1 MAWLNTS
8 FLSQQ
13 FHTNFF
19 GPPFDNLLCVFDIFF
34 LVLPLFSH
42 SLSTQKIRVY
52 GEEGQDTSLGIG
64 HAICI
69 DSNSLS
75 YAQELLSKEPI
86 LQALTNADDDTFDLP
101 VHEDILTMPSPL
113 TATTTTRPLADL
125 SKVKLFRWR
134 HIKDHSLRQDD
145 GMLDRTPW
153 IIIALDRPNQ
163 QSLRAATNRSHVE
176 YLIDSERIVM
186 AGPLYTTPTNS
197 NSSSMAAEDTFP
209 SPEPAVGNF
218 MVVNA
223 LDRNDAVQFAE
234 NDPCAL
240 AGLYDSIRIHDYNAI
255 DVSGKFVTVQIGDQ
269 DKVRAVMKSW
279 GYPLNEDQTAWINS

>member
-1 MAWLNTS
+1 
-8 FLSQQ
+8 
-13 FHTNFF
+13 
-19 GPPFDNLLCVFDIFF
+19 
-34 LVLPLFSH
+34 
-42 SLSTQKIRVY
+42 VY

-86 LQALTNADDDTFDLP
+86 LQALTNAEDDTFDLP
-101 VHEDILTMPSPL
+101 VYEDILTMPSPL
-113 TATTTTRPLADL
+113 TTTTSTRPPADL

-153 IIIALDRPNQ
+153 IVIALDRPDQ

-186 AGPLYTTPTNS
+186 AGPLYATPTNS
-197 NSSSMAAEDTFP
+197 SSSSSSSTRAAEGTT
-209 SPEPAVGNF
+209 EAAIGNF
-218 MVVNA
+218 MIVNA

-240 AGLYDSIRIHDYNAI
+240 AGLYESIRIHDYNAI

>member
-1 MAWLNTS
+1 M
-8 FLSQQ
+8 FLLYI
-13 FHTNFF
+13 FCFDWIIVF
-19 GPPFDNLLCVFDIFF
+19 PPPSCLGSITPCLLV
-34 LVLPLFSH
+34 S
-42 SLSTQKIRVY
+42 SLSTQKVRVY

-86 LQALTNADDDTFDLP
+86 LQALTNVDTFDP
-101 VHEDILTMPSPL
+101 PYHEDILTMPSPL
-113 TATTTTRPLADL
+113 TTTTTTRPPADL

-145 GMLDRTPW
+145 GMLDMTPW

-163 QSLRAATNRSHVE
+163 HNLRAATNRSHVE

-186 AGPLYTTPTNS
+186 AGPLYAMPTNS
-197 NSSSMAAEDTFP
+197 SSSSSSSSTTAAEGATQ
-209 SPEPAVGNF
+209 PAVGNF

-223 LDRNDAVQFAE
+223 LDRDEAVQFAE

-240 AGLYDSIRIHDYNAI
+240 AGLYESMRVHDYNAI

-269 DKVRAVMKSW
+269 DKVRGMMKSW